1 MLGAGGIAFLPAP
14 NGYEDFM
21 SAENAQREP
30 TMEEILASI
39 RRIISE
45 EDKPA
50 DGGDVLNLQPPA
62 PPPVAEAK
70 QPITPPKPAPQPA
83 PPPMPEPVVA
93 KPPPIEMFDEP
104 EPPPPPRRPPEDEIV
119 IMERL
124 PEPAPAPAA
133 RAPEPEWTP
142 PAPQRPLVSDPVAS
156 QTAGALGRLMG
167 SMMVSTG
174 NTLDDVVRELLKPM
188 LKEWLDANLSQ
199 LVEAEV
205 AKEID
210 RIRRMSR

>member
-1 MLGAGGIAFLPAP
+1 
-14 NGYEDFM
+14 M

-50 DGGDVLNLQPPA
+50 EGGDVLNLQPPG

-83 PPPMPEPVVA
+83 PPPASEPVA
-93 KPPPIEMFDEP
+93 AQPPPMEMFDEP
-104 EPPPPPRRPPEDEIV
+104 EPPPPPRRLPEDEIV
-119 IMERL
+119 IMERQ
-124 PEPAPAPAA
+124 PEPAAPAA

-142 PAPQRPLVSDPVAS
+142 PPAQKPLVSDPVAS

-188 LKEWLDANLSQ
+188 LKDWLEANLPQ

>member
-1 MLGAGGIAFLPAP
+1 
-14 NGYEDFM
+14 M
-21 SAENAQREP
+21 SAEQAQREP

-50 DGGDVLNLQPPA
+50 DSSSDVLDLQPPPAPAAEIKAPITAPPAPKPAPAPIPEAPKPAPVAVAPAPEPKIAVFEEPEEPAPPQRPLEEELMIVEREPEPIPA
-62 PPPVAEAK
+62 PPPVAAA
-70 QPITPPKPAPQPA
+70 PRPAQ
-83 PPPMPEPVVA
+83 
-93 KPPPIEMFDEP
+93 
-104 EPPPPPRRPPEDEIV
+104 
-119 IMERL
+119 L
-124 PEPAPAPAA
+124 
-133 RAPEPEWTP
+133 EWTP
-142 PAPQRPLVSDPVAS
+142 PAPPARPLVSDPVAS

-167 SMMVSTG
+167 TMMVSTG

-188 LKEWLDANLSQ
+188 LKDWLDANLSQ

>member
-1 MLGAGGIAFLPAP
+1 
-14 NGYEDFM
+14 M

-50 DGGDVLNLQPPA
+50 EGSDILDLQPPA
-62 PPPVAEAK
+62 PPPVEMK
-70 QPITPPKPAPQPA
+70 TPIMPPPRPAPRPQPA
-83 PPPMPEPVVA
+83 PEPVIA
-93 KPPPIEMFDEP
+93 RPPPVEMFDEP
-104 EPPPPPRRPPEDEIV
+104 EVRTPPPPLEDEIL
-119 IMERL
+119 IMERQ
-124 PEPAPAPAA
+124 PEPPPPVAAAPRPAPQ
-133 RAPEPEWTP
+133 PEWTP
-142 PAPQRPLVSDPVAS
+142 PPPQRPLVSDPVARE
-156 QTAGALGRLMG
+156 TAGALGRLMG
-167 SMMVSTG
+167 SMMVSSG
-174 NTLDDVVRELLKPM
+174 NTLDDVVRELLKPL
-188 LKEWLDANLSQ
+188 LKDWLDANLPQ

>member
-1 MLGAGGIAFLPAP
+1 MEH
-14 NGYEDFM
+14 EDGM

-50 DGGDVLNLQPPA
+50 DGGDVLDLQPPA

-83 PPPMPEPVVA
+83 PAPAPEPAAAQQPPM
-93 KPPPIEMFDEP
+93 EMFDEP
-104 EPPPPPRRPPEDEIV
+104 ELVPPPRRPSDDEIV
-119 IMERL
+119 IMERQ
-124 PEPAPAPAA
+124 PEPVAPSPPPAA

-142 PAPQRPLVSDPVAS
+142 PPAQKPLVSDPVAS

-188 LKEWLDANLSQ
+188 LKEWLDANLPQ
-199 LVEAEV
+199 IVEAEV